1 MKLAEIIKH
10 YRSALEQKYGRW
22 LLPGH
27 HKALDAIVNCQTSAC
42 GEMLVEC
49 PDCHTREYRPHSC
62 GHRNCP
68 QCQNH
73 EATQWLERQR
83 AKLLPVRYFLVTFTV
98 PYELRGLIWSNQR
111 TAFDAIFKAAIEA
124 MRELAGNHRYLG
136 GEIGATGVL
145 HTHSRRLDFHPHLH
159 FVVPAGAV
167 DKKEKLW
174 KRKRWKFL
182 FPQKAL
188 AKLFKSKLID
198 HLAKKKLTI
207 PLAARKTDW
216 VVDCKAAGHGEKALE
231 YLSRY
236 LYRGVLSEKSIVDDA
251 DGNVTFSY
259 IDGKTGK
266 TSYRTLPGEN
276 FLWLIVQHV
285 LPKGFRRARDYGFLH
300 GNAKKTLQLL
310 QLILH
315 VKLPVPEDL
324 PRPVFKCPKCGQAM
338 NVLACGLRDERHRSI
353 GPPDRKTG

>member
-1 MKLAEIIKH
+1 MKLADIIKQ
-10 YRSALEQKYGRW
+10 YRGALEQKYGRW

-98 PYELRGLIWSNQR
+98 PYELRGLIWSHQR
-111 TAFDAIFKAAIEA
+111 TAFDAMFKAAAEA

-159 FVVPAGAV
+159 FVVPAGAI

-174 KRKRWKFL
+174 KKKRWKFL
-182 FPQKAL
+182 FPEKAL
-188 AKLFKSKLID
+188 ATLFKAKL
-198 HLAKKKLTI
+198 LESLEERELTV
-207 PLAARKTDW
+207 PDSVRYTRW
-216 VVDCKAAGHGEKALE
+216 VADSEAVGHGEKALE

-236 LYRGVLSEKSIVDDA
+236 LYRGVLSERSIIA
-251 DGNVTFSY
+251 NTDGNVTFSY
-259 IDGKTGK
+259 VEGKTGK
-266 TSYRTLPGEN
+266 TCRRTLPGED

-300 GNAKKTLQLL
+300 GNARKTLQLL

-315 VKLPVPEDL
+315 VRLSIPEEL
-324 PRPVFKCPKCGQAM
+324 PRSVFKCPKCGQAM
-338 NVLACGLRDERHRSI
+338 NVLACGLRADRDRNI
-353 GPPDRKTG
+353 GPPARKAG